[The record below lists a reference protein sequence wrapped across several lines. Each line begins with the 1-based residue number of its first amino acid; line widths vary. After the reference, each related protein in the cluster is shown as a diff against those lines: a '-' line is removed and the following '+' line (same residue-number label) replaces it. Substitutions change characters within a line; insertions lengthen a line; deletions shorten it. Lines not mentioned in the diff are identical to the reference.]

1 MAKNESYN
9 GTIDLISGIR
19 PKNGGSFPL
28 MDAHDVQTQEDGTRL
43 DAELLALRALGL
55 SVVDG
60 AICVIYEGEG

>member
-19 PKNGGSFPL
+19 PKNNGTFPL

-43 DAELLALRALGL
+43 DAELLAMRALGL
-55 SVVDG
+55 TVVDG
-60 AICVIYEGEG
+60 QICQIIKEA

>member
-19 PKNGGSFPL
+19 PKNNGTFPL

-60 AICVIYEGEG
+60 AICVTYEVEG

>member
-43 DAELLALRALGL
+43 DEELIALRALGL
-55 SVVDG
+55 TVVDG
-60 AICVIYEGEG
+60 QICQIIKEV

>member
-19 PKNGGSFPL
+19 PKNNGTFPL

-43 DAELLALRALGL
+43 DAELTALHALGL
-55 SVVDG
+55 MVVDG
-60 AICVIYEGEG
+60 KVCQVYKEA